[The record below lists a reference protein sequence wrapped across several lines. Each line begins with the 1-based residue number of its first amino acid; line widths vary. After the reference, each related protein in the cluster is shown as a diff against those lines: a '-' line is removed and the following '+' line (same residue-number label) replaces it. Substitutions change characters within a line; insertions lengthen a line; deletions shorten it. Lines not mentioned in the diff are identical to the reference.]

1 MPTYTVHQPPRRE
14 GRPVPGPERFVFVR
28 DGFHVWA
35 FLLPPL
41 WMLLHRLWLVL
52 LGYAVV
58 IVAVTVAFAVAGIPQ
73 WADALA
79 SLLFGILIGLEAAT
93 LRRWTLT
100 RRKWTQLGYVVA
112 EDEELAERRFFAAI
126 CTRRRKLSSAP
137 SAKAGTT
144 SRSSSPATP
153 TRWRERTASC
163 CRASAPSLTAARAST
178 PSTA

>member
-52 LGYAVV
+52 LGYVVV
-58 IVAVTVAFAVAGIPQ
+58 IVAVTVAFAVVGIPQ

-112 EDEELAERRFFAAI
+112 EDEELAEQRFFAQWVERGAQ
-126 CTRRRKLSSAP
+126 AAPQPP
-137 SAKAGTT
+137 SA
-144 SRSSSPATP
+144 TP
-153 TRWRERTASC
+153 
-163 CRASAPSLTAARAST
+163 PSLPAVST
-178 PSTA
+178 PSPPRATPEVIGLFPQPGLPR

>member
-1 MPTYTVHQPPRRE
+1 MPTYTVHQPPQRE

-52 LGYAVV
+52 IGYVVV
-58 IVAVTVAFAVAGIPQ
+58 IAAVTVAFAVAGIPQ
-73 WADALA
+73 WADAIA

-112 EDEELAERRFFAAI
+112 EDEELAEQRFFAQWVA
-126 CTRRRKLSSAP
+126 SGAQAAPQPP
-137 SAKAGTT
+137 SATPP
-144 SRSSSPATP
+144 SSPAV
-153 TRWRERTASC
+153 
-163 CRASAPSLTAARAST
+163 ST
-178 PSTA
+178 PLPPRAAPDVIGLFPQPGLPR